1 MPVDQIGA
9 SLMHLNPRLNDLDTA
24 ADRNAPDGHLLQPV
38 LPVAAVNSP
47 GIPDFGNELT
57 FGKRQI
63 VCHHGD
69 PATHLFWVEQ
79 GAVMVQ
85 QYLEDGRRQ
94 LVEIV
99 LPGGICGLS
108 HHQAYAA
115 TCETL
120 QPSIVRACR
129 KSELERHG
137 ELGWMVEHQVERQLC
152 AAQEHALSLGRMTAQ
167 ERVCVLLSRFAGQR
181 AISRFERASDDR
193 SFQIQLPMTRGEI
206 GDYLGLS
213 LETVCRT
220 LTELQR
226 KGVIEIG
233 RHHGD
238 VVIRSLKRLKRLGGA
253 VP

>member
-1 MPVDQIGA
+1 MQINRITGDQASVIEPAGLPAGALSGVKPGLPLHVLVSVLGVPDIGKQL
-9 SLMHLNPRLNDLDTA
+9 S
-24 ADRNAPDGHLLQPV
+24 
-38 LPVAAVNSP
+38 
-47 GIPDFGNELT
+47 

-99 LPGGICGLS
+99 LPGGICGFSQQNLYS
-108 HHQAYAA
+108 A

-120 QPSIVRACR
+120 QPSVLRACR

-137 ELGWMVEHQVERQLC
+137 ELGWVVEHQVERQLC
-152 AAQEHALSLGRMTAQ
+152 AAQAHSLALGRMTAQ
-167 ERVCVLLSRFAGQR
+167 ERVCALLSRFAEHR
-181 AISRFERASDDR
+181 RTSRFERPSDGLNVH
-193 SFQIQLPMTRGEI
+193 IQLPMTRGEI

-220 LTELQR
+220 LTDLQR
-226 KGVIEIG
+226 KGIIEIG

-238 VVIRSLKRLKRLGGA
+238 VMIQSVKRLKRLGGGA
-253 VP
+253 E

>member
-1 MPVDQIGA
+1 MANNPMIYGTVT
-9 SLMHLNPRLNDLDTA
+9 SLTRMGLNGSTLPAVPAVKRLTNL
-24 ADRNAPDGHLLQPV
+24 
-38 LPVAAVNSP
+38 
-47 GIPDFGNELT
+47 GIPDFGAQLT
-57 FGKRQI
+57 FAKRQI
-63 VCHHGD
+63 VCRHGD
-69 PATHLFWVEQ
+69 PATHLFWVEH

-108 HHQAYAA
+108 QHQLYSA

-120 QPSIVRACR
+120 QPSVLRACR

-137 ELGWMVEHQVERQLC
+137 ELGWVVEHQVERQLC
-152 AAQEHALSLGRMTAQ
+152 AAQEHALGLGRMTAQ
-167 ERVCVLLSRFAGQR
+167 ERVCALLSRFANQR
-181 AISRFERASDDR
+181 PMLHFERQTHGPGLS
-193 SFQIQLPMTRGEI
+193 IQLPMTRGEI

-220 LTELQR
+220 MTDLQR
-226 KGVIEIG
+226 KGVITIG

-238 VVIRSLKRLKRLGGA
+238 VIIQSVKRLKRLGGA
-253 VP
+253 CE